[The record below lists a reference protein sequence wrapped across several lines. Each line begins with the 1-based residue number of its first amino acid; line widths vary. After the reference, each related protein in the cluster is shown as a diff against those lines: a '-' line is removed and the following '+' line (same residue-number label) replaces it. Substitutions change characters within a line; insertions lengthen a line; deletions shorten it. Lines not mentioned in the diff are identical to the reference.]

1 MTEID
6 AFANRD
12 YCDHM
17 TATLRET
24 KAKLS
29 EMVKLASQGE
39 EVVITVHGKQM
50 AKLVGLPKRAKKLD
64 KKKWL
69 ANLARLRR
77 KYSTG
82 RVTMTAQEIQ
92 DENRADRF

>member
-1 MTEID
+1 
-6 AFANRD
+6 
-12 YCDHM
+12 M

-29 EMVKLASQGE
+29 QMVRLASQGE
-39 EVVITVHGKQM
+39 EVIITVHGKQM
-50 AKLVGLPKRAKKLD
+50 AKLVAVPQRTKKLD

-69 ANLARLRR
+69 AELAHLRR

-82 RVTMTAQEIQ
+82 RVTMTAQQIQ
-92 DENRADRF
+92 DENRAERF